1 MPTEP
6 GSHGAPDATVSTRH
20 TTPLTVLLAS
30 AGTPPF
36 DAQRAALAATRLFDA
51 FVLAPERKPLF
62 IGPRAL
68 FGPHATGLDP
78 RHDALGRM
86 LRTIAVALR
95 SRAEAHES
103 LSGTRELVRGAA
115 GLSAA
120 RIEGHLGGFDPRRG
134 TASVY
139 TAEVMIG
146 SERPGTDPIDAQDAG
161 VLRRLLALSLR
172 GAMAAKPA
180 RTSGLVTDL
189 GGATLVL
196 AVLDLAANPRSALR
210 AARSKVARSGRLG
223 TDESA
228 WPRDVGQSLRE
239 WLAHAV
245 ASASPAG
252 SAARELTREP
262 ALPAD
267 VLEAFAVALA
277 LAVYNGF
284 APERESPLV
293 VAGTGP
299 EDAFT
304 TAPVVVGPSVAA
316 VSNPVLGL
324 FSRIEFVGLPFAP
337 IDDTPVSLSKT
348 PAIPL
353 TQRPSST
360 SITRA
365 VLDEQSFSRA
375 RDLLRST
382 KGMLGSTMSA
392 VSTAHAPTVLHASV
406 DPFAP
411 SHTFSR
417 STLDAFAARVAKVAT
432 GAEPSTQIVT
442 LLGPRTARAREAL
455 ATLGKSLLNRGCFS
469 ILAPKP
475 ETRTLAFETLT
486 DPIAQ
491 LRRADIA
498 RWVGTDLSRAIE
510 YNVEP
515 GANLLI
521 NATALERVDEES
533 ATALARLCSDLVDRA
548 MPRSLLVLL
557 GAPSYGAAAT
567 LIAAMGKHS
576 ELETSDVPLRGGAI
590 TVLRIDAP
598 PSSVSSWGRA
608 LDEAH
613 LARLCEPFTGPGPL
627 AELCARTMLAPAEA
641 RYRSTLARA
650 IALSLVSDPPAPQP
664 PVLPSD
670 VRASLADLQRA
681 LIRAVHDSHGG
692 PASRR
697 ALQAG
702 VCAQHTARA
711 SLAAGMIH
719 ELALCARTEAA
730 LTVGEYWAPHG
741 LSNAARL
748 DIVAQNAVIPWLL
761 AANPRATLVVAD
773 AVAEI
778 AGHDGFEPVSAVAE
792 WIGAALGT
800 KGADFLGQTPLI
812 VTRSPMLEMAAA
824 VSVFVGAPH
833 ARGIATRPTL
843 TLEWT
848 VPAAREAT
856 LGIAGSAVASAYDA
870 VRRVLQEGAIR
881 TVPRDSRAG
890 VAILI
895 DVICDGSLTPE
906 RVKLVIPLKANIAQ
920 PLSQMTALE
929 VGARIAG
936 ALGADGDD
944 WIATLHGEDGIE
956 REVPLA
962 ETLLA
967 RDCAARWVRS
977 LRVLPRWFPQDERGD
992 SHYVET
998 PAIRTASE
1006 LGLLGAM
1013 LIDRKIPIAS
1023 EQARTVANRLQHAA
1037 DELSVRAKELAS
1049 TLPVVLHFSDGPARE
1064 VIERTLAVAWFL
1076 HANFCCSAPGPL
1088 VWAPPGMPGD
1098 PELIARSLDFD
1109 RFRAWIARKIARPAE
1124 VNARVEDAL
1133 RALGPRVVI
1142 EQD

>member
-1 MPTEP
+1 
-6 GSHGAPDATVSTRH
+6 
-20 TTPLTVLLAS
+20 
-30 AGTPPF
+30 
-36 DAQRAALAATRLFDA
+36 
-51 FVLAPERKPLF
+51 
-62 IGPRAL
+62 
-68 FGPHATGLDP
+68 
-78 RHDALGRM
+78 
-86 LRTIAVALR
+86 
-95 SRAEAHES
+95 
-103 LSGTRELVRGAA
+103 
-115 GLSAA
+115 
-120 RIEGHLGGFDPRRG
+120 
-134 TASVY
+134 
-139 TAEVMIG
+139 
-146 SERPGTDPIDAQDAG
+146 
-161 VLRRLLALSLR
+161 
-172 GAMAAKPA
+172 
-180 RTSGLVTDL
+180 
-189 GGATLVL
+189 
-196 AVLDLAANPRSALR
+196 
-210 AARSKVARSGRLG
+210 
-223 TDESA
+223 
-228 WPRDVGQSLRE
+228 
-239 WLAHAV
+239 
-245 ASASPAG
+245 
-252 SAARELTREP
+252 
-262 ALPAD
+262 
-267 VLEAFAVALA
+267 
-277 LAVYNGF
+277 
-284 APERESPLV
+284 
-293 VAGTGP
+293 
-299 EDAFT
+299 
-304 TAPVVVGPSVAA
+304 
-316 VSNPVLGL
+316 
-324 FSRIEFVGLPFAP
+324 
-337 IDDTPVSLSKT
+337 
-348 PAIPL
+348 
-353 TQRPSST
+353 
-360 SITRA
+360 
-365 VLDEQSFSRA
+365 
-375 RDLLRST
+375 
-382 KGMLGSTMSA
+382 
-392 VSTAHAPTVLHASV
+392 
-406 DPFAP
+406 
-411 SHTFSR
+411 
-417 STLDAFAARVAKVAT
+417 
-432 GAEPSTQIVT
+432 
-442 LLGPRTARAREAL
+442 
-455 ATLGKSLLNRGCFS
+455 
-469 ILAPKP
+469 
-475 ETRTLAFETLT
+475 
-486 DPIAQ
+486 
-491 LRRADIA
+491 
-498 RWVGTDLSRAIE
+498 
-510 YNVEP
+510 
-515 GANLLI
+515 
-521 NATALERVDEES
+521 
-533 ATALARLCSDLVDRA
+533 
-548 MPRSLLVLL
+548 
-557 GAPSYGAAAT
+557 
-567 LIAAMGKHS
+567 
-576 ELETSDVPLRGGAI
+576 
-590 TVLRIDAP
+590 
-598 PSSVSSWGRA
+598 
-608 LDEAH
+608 
-613 LARLCEPFTGPGPL
+613 
-627 AELCARTMLAPAEA
+627 
-641 RYRSTLARA
+641 
-650 IALSLVSDPPAPQP
+650 
-664 PVLPSD
+664 
-670 VRASLADLQRA
+670 
-681 LIRAVHDSHGG
+681 
-692 PASRR
+692 
-697 ALQAG
+697 
-702 VCAQHTARA
+702 
-711 SLAAGMIH
+711 MIH